1 MTRTITFILPDLFN
15 QHCLSFLDETG
26 SAVMQ
31 QLKKLLSKS
40 QKQPINELQTWLCN
54 KYNLPDDY
62 DNSAYLMAL
71 AEGIASTK
79 DNEASL
85 WLRAD
90 PVMLSATHNGI
101 VCRGNR
107 VLDLTSEERDSLKS
121 LINDYFIESSI
132 VLEFSNSRQ
141 GFIKYQKNTGC
152 EFTPLCDVVGQDIS
166 HRLPTGEN
174 MVFWNGLLTELQML
188 LHNCDVNRQ
197 RMDKGKPTISGL
209 WLWGQTQCPNLP
221 KPNSVAQTLY
231 TDDSSLSGALDKPT
245 NIQQLA
251 SNFEISSLSDA
262 DITIYVSEI
271 QEAYSQND
279 LEGWQRLY
287 QQWVEN
293 WLIPAIESIDNN
305 NLSEIVLITNDGFSY
320 RYNSLSSWCFWRNHK
335 FDVKNEN
342 HLF

>member
-15 QHCLSFLDETG
+15 PHCLSFLDESGLT
-26 SAVMQ
+26 VMQ
-31 QLKKLLSKS
+31 QLKQLLSKS

-54 KYNLPDDY
+54 KYNLPDNY

-71 AEGIASTK
+71 AEGVASTR
-79 DNEASL
+79 DNEGTL

-107 VLDLTSEERDSLKS
+107 VLDINSEERDSLES
-121 LINDYFIESSI
+121 LINDYFKGSSI

-141 GFIKYQKNTGC
+141 GFIKYQQNAGC
-152 EFTPLCDVVGQDIS
+152 EFTPLREVVGQDIS

-174 MVFWNGLLTELQML
+174 AAFWNGLLTELQML
-188 LHNCDVNRQ
+188 LHNCDVNQ
-197 RMDKGKPTISGL
+197 KRMAKGQPTISGL
-209 WLWGQTQCPNLP
+209 WLWGQTHCPDLP
-221 KPNSVAQTLY
+221 KPNTVAQTLY

-245 NIQQLA
+245 NIKQLA
-251 SNFEISSLSDA
+251 SNFEISSLNSA

-271 QEAYSQND
+271 QEVYMQND
-279 LEGWQRLY
+279 LEGWQDLY

-293 WLIPAIESIDNN
+293 WLIPAIESINNN
-305 NLSEIVLITNDGFSY
+305 NLSEIILITNDGFSY

-335 FDVKNEN
+335 FDVKGES